1 MLRGVSW
8 TDYQHIQSV
17 RGEHSAPRITY
28 LRGQLQ
34 LMSPSRTHES
44 IKSILG
50 RLVEVY
56 CAEHGIEFSTYGSWT
71 LGDEALERGV
81 EPDECY
87 VFGHVEQPARP
98 DLAIEVVLTSG
109 GIDKLEVYRGLGV
122 GEVWFWRRGE
132 ITAYVLREGGYAQVP
147 RSEVLPSI
155 DLGTLASCITPGT
168 TSEAIRRYHA
178 ALTDEA

>member
-1 MLRGVSW
+1 
-8 TDYQHIQSV
+8 
-17 RGEHSAPRITY
+17 
-28 LRGQLQ
+28 
-34 LMSPSRTHES
+34 
-44 IKSILG
+44 
-50 RLVEVY
+50 
-56 CAEHGIEFSTYGSWT
+56 
-71 LGDEALERGV
+71 
-81 EPDECY
+81 